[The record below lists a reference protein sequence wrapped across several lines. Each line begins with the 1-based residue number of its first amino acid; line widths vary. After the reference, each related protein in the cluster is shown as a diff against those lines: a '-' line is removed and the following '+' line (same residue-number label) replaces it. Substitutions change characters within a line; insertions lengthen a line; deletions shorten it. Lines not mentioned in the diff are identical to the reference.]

1 MAPPLPTPSPRPG
14 APPMTPQAPMPTPF
28 RTPTSK
34 HRLHFPS
41 ATPRSN
47 NSHHGGGGGGAATEH
62 PVEVIGRVRNLT
74 ACAAGA
80 SALEVPGG
88 AGAAGTTL
96 RVRGDAGGCRDFSLD
111 GVSVSEEEDLEG
123 FYRRFVRS
131 RIEGVRVGAKCTVM
145 VYGPTG
151 SGKSHTMFGCA
162 KQPGIVYR
170 ALRDILDGG
179 GGCGEA
185 EGGAEEDAGF
195 GVGLFV
201 QVAVLEI
208 YNEEVYD
215 LLVGSGAN
223 AARGNTPKVRLE
235 VMGKKAKNATYIS
248 GNEAGK
254 ISREVAKVEKRR
266 TVKSTL
272 CNERSSR
279 SHCMIILDV
288 PSVGGRL
295 MLVDMAGSENIEAAG
310 QTGFEA
316 KMQTAK
322 INQGNTALKRV
333 VESIANGD
341 SHVPFRDSK
350 LTMLLQDSFEDDK
363 SKILM
368 ILCASPDPKE
378 LHKTVSTLEYG
389 AKAKCI
395 IRAAH
400 ASTPRDKLNT
410 EESASMLNSRIEA
423 MNQFIYKLQKE
434 NKQKEKERTEAQTVL
449 RHKEE
454 ELAQLRAK
462 LRLIEGQGAA
472 AKEEEI
478 NLKVIEKT
486 KILKSELQMMEEKM
500 LRQQQEL
507 LALKQRLQEVERE
520 KVDTRQPVQQDIIGG
535 RLLARLSEMA
545 AGGDPSM
552 SMAMSMSM
560 DLDAGDQPTVL
571 DVKVIKEDTRQ
582 QGQIWNQ
589 TSTAGSC
596 NSAVQQQDVRLSGF
610 PEKAV
615 LSTVFEEGDEEVDEK
630 DNGAEEEVCK
640 EVVEEESY
648 KVDRMEQPLAE
659 PDRTNRIQNIF
670 RLCGN
675 YRELANKQN
684 VESQA
689 KQEVF
694 GEDNKQLLGDESN
707 LPAKEMFGDENQ
719 EPSAWAAIETPMCD
733 VKVADSPVS
742 SQLSPIV
749 CQVVDEAGLTVP
761 EELKSCTTPE
771 AKQKERDGLLEVY
784 IKWESGNLIKG
795 LKLLPTACLSD
806 LRKLVEAHFDE
817 ASKQKQQH
825 HHQFTFL
832 LLGDPSGAPV
842 SREKESTVQI
852 NMLPNWNNQTNSYL
866 ACLRAVKKP
875 VADQLHQIPFRPLE
889 SKLNSALNEVQQ
901 QPHLASGA
909 LSPKVV
915 GQMSP
920 SFIRELRA

>member
-1 MAPPLPTPSPRPG
+1 
-14 APPMTPQAPMPTPF
+14 
-28 RTPTSK
+28 
-34 HRLHFPS
+34 
-41 ATPRSN
+41 
-47 NSHHGGGGGGAATEH
+47 
-62 PVEVIGRVRNLT
+62 
-74 ACAAGA
+74 
-80 SALEVPGG
+80 
-88 AGAAGTTL
+88 
-96 RVRGDAGGCRDFSLD
+96 
-111 GVSVSEEEDLEG
+111 
-123 FYRRFVRS
+123 
-131 RIEGVRVGAKCTVM
+131 M

-151 SGKSHTMFGCA
+151 SGKSHTMSGCA
-162 KQPGIVYR
+162 RQPGIVYR

-179 GGCGEA
+179 GGVSGG
-185 EGGAEEDAGF
+185 EGGEGEEEEAGF

-208 YNEEVYD
+208 YNEEIYD
-215 LLVGSGAN
+215 LLVGSGAPN
-223 AARGNTPKVRLE
+223 TRGNTPKVRLE

-400 ASTPRDKLNT
+400 ASTPRDKMNT
-410 EESASMLNSRIEA
+410 EESSAMLNSRIEA

-434 NKQKEKERTEAQTVL
+434 NKQREKERNEAQAVL
-449 RHKEE
+449 RQKEE
-454 ELAQLRAK
+454 ELAQVRAK
-462 LRLIEGQGAA
+462 LRVVEGQGAA

-478 NLKVIEKT
+478 NLKVTEKT
-486 KILKSELQMMEEKM
+486 KVLKTELQMMEEKM
-500 LRQQQEL
+500 LRQQQEIV
-507 LALKQRLQEVERE
+507 ALKQRLQEVESE
-520 KVDTRQPVQQDIIGG
+520 KAHARQPLQQDVIGG
-535 RLLARLSEMA
+535 RLLARLSEMS

-596 NSAVQQQDVRLSGF
+596 TSAVQQEDVVRLSGF

-615 LSTVFEEGDEEVDEK
+615 LSTVYEEGDEEGEEK
-630 DNGAEEEVCK
+630 GNGAEEEVCK

-648 KVDRMEQPLAE
+648 KIDRMEQPLAE

-675 YRELANKQN
+675 YRELVKKQN
-684 VESQA
+684 AESPV
-689 KQEVF
+689 KQQV
-694 GEDNKQLLGDESN
+694 
-707 LPAKEMFGDENQ
+707 FGDENKQ
-719 EPSAWAAIETPMCD
+719 LGQQMLEDENNQPAKQLFGDENMDPSAWAAIETSMCD

-771 AKQKERDGLLEVY
+771 GNNQSRQKERDGLLEVY

-806 LRKLVEAHFDE
+806 LRKLIEAHFEE
-817 ASKQKQQH
+817 ASNKQQQH

-842 SREKESTVQI
+842 SRENESTVQI
-852 NMLPNWNNQTNSYL
+852 SRLPNWNNQTNSYL

-875 VADQLHQIPFRPLE
+875 AADQLHQIPFSPLE
-889 SKLNSALNEVQQ
+889 SKLNSALNDVQQ
-901 QPHLASGA
+901 QQRASGA

>member
-1 MAPPLPTPSPRPG
+1 MAPPLPAPSPRPGAALPTPSPRPG
-14 APPMTPQAPMPTPF
+14 APQSAMATPL

-34 HRLHFPS
+34 HRLHFPP

-47 NSHHGGGGGGAATEH
+47 THHNHAGSTEH

-74 ACAAGA
+74 ASAAGA

-88 AGAAGTTL
+88 TTV
-96 RVRGDAGGCRDFSLD
+96 RVRGDGGGCRDFSLD

-131 RIEGVRVGAKCTVM
+131 RIQGVRTGAKCTVM

-179 GGCGEA
+179 GGCGA
-185 EGGAEEDAGF
+185 GGEEDAGF

-208 YNEEVYD
+208 YNEEIYD
-215 LLVGSGAN
+215 LLVGSGASTK
-223 AARGNTPKVRLE
+223 GNTPKVRLE

-400 ASTPRDKLNT
+400 ASTPRDKLNS

-434 NKQKEKERTEAQTVL
+434 NKQREKERNEAQTVL

-454 ELAQLRAK
+454 ELAQVRAK
-462 LRLIEGQGAA
+462 VRLMEGQGEA
-472 AKEEEI
+472 AKEET
-478 NLKVIEKT
+478 KT
-486 KILKSELQMMEEKM
+486 LKSELQMMEEKM

-520 KVDTRQPVQQDIIGG
+520 KVDTRQPVQQDIVGG

-560 DLDAGDQPTVL
+560 DLDAGDQPSAL

-582 QGQIWNQ
+582 QGQIWNN
-589 TSTAGSC
+589 TITAGSC
-596 NSAVQQQDVRLSGF
+596 TSALEQEDAVRLSGF

-615 LSTVFEEGDEEVDEK
+615 LSTVYEEGDEGEEK
-630 DNGAEEEVCK
+630 DNCAEEEVCK

-675 YRELANKQN
+675 YRELVQKQNAESPVKQQVLGDEENKQL
-684 VESQA
+684 VQ
-689 KQEVF
+689 
-694 GEDNKQLLGDESN
+694 QLLGDENS
-707 LPAKEMFGDENQ
+707 LPAKQLFGDENRD
-719 EPSAWAAIETPMCD
+719 PSAWAAIETPMCD
-733 VKVADSPVS
+733 VKIADSPVS

-771 AKQKERDGLLEVY
+771 ANDQSKQKAQEGLLEVY

-817 ASKQKQQH
+817 ASNKKQQQPH
-825 HHQFTFL
+825 HQQFTFL

-852 NMLPNWNNQTNSYL
+852 SKLPNWNNQTNSYL

-875 VADQLHQIPFRPLE
+875 AAAEQLHQMPFSPLE
-889 SKLNSALNEVQQ
+889 SKLNSALNSVQQ
-901 QPHLASGA
+901 QGA